1 MSSEEP
7 HDVWLNFLNPLG
19 MKQKLTKASLFIA
32 AYEMFADD
40 TVERLKAFFS
50 TTWEAEK
57 GWQESERYQSN
68 LRNLDPLLGAP
79 PVRPSNAPPERLP
92 LRGPGLTSTRN

>member
-32 AYEMFADD
+32 AYKMFADD

-68 LRNLDPLLGAP
+68 VRNLDPLP
-79 PVRPSNAPPERLP
+79 
-92 LRGPGLTSTRN
+92 

>member
-1 MSSEEP
+1 
-7 HDVWLNFLNPLG
+7 

-32 AYEMFADD
+32 AYKMFADD

-57 GWQESERYQSN
+57 GRQESERYQSN
-68 LRNLDPLLGAP
+68 LRNIDPLP
-79 PVRPSNAPPERLP
+79 
-92 LRGPGLTSTRN
+92 